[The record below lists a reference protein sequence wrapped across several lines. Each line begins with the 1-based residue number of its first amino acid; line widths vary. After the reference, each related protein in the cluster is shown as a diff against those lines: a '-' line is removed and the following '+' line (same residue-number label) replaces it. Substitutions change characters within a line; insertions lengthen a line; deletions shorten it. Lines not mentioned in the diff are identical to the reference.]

1 MRKLVRACNSVVKLL
16 VLLVRGTFLWL
27 AALIRGDRQK
37 AGFHARQVSEVLHED
52 LVKIILA
59 VQRLL
64 PLWRRPAATID
75 RILIIKLDRIGDMV
89 NTTPVFDVL
98 HEAYPRAR
106 LDIVGHPGPLSL
118 LEGDERIGERIPYKT
133 WMYHPVPIRPG
144 GPRCWLLLLKLL
156 WRRYPLVIYLRGT
169 FPFLW
174 LGLTSRLAAA
184 KFVAGE
190 PVVSRYLKALEPL
203 LGPVRRPRPRL
214 HPTPEAAAFAQA
226 LLDKGDE
233 PDGPRVVLHASASSD
248 AKAWP
253 KDRFARL
260 ADELCRSSKARV
272 HFLGGPED
280 RARLQEISGMCQ
292 ERHSYHSD
300 LRLPEVVAVIAAADL
315 FVGNDSG
322 LSHIASAVGT
332 RSVVLWGPVNLTMA
346 RPEAPREECKV
357 LYHELACR
365 AGCPEVYCV
374 NPKPF
379 DCLNRIQTDE
389 VLEAVQELLPIH
401 ESSHRVSLPLFATTG
416 STR

>member
-1 MRKLVRACNSVVKLL
+1 MRMRQLARAANAVVKLL
-16 VLLVRGTFLWL
+16 VLVVREAFLCL
-27 AALIRGDRQK
+27 ATLICGKREK
-37 AGFHARQVSEVLHED
+37 AAFHARRVCDVLHED
-52 LVKIILA
+52 LVKVILA

-98 HEAYPRAR
+98 REAYPQAR
-106 LDIVGHPGPLSL
+106 LDIVAHPGPLAL
-118 LEGDERIGERIPYKT
+118 LEGDERLGQRIPYKT
-133 WMYHPVPIRPG
+133 WMYHPAPIRPG

-156 WRRYPLVIYLRGT
+156 WRRYPLVVYLRGT

-184 KFVAGE
+184 KFVEGE

-203 LGPVRRPRPRL
+203 LGHTRRPRPRL
-214 HPTPEAAAFAQA
+214 SVTPEAAAFARD
-226 LLDKGDE
+226 LLNKSDE
-233 PDGPRVVLHASASSD
+233 PDGLRVVIHATASSD

-253 KDRFARL
+253 KDRFALL
-260 ADELCRSSKARV
+260 ADELRRRNARV
-272 HFLGGPED
+272 HFLGGPDD
-280 RARLQEISGMCQ
+280 RARLEEISRMSREHHC
-292 ERHSYHSD
+292 YHSN
-300 LRLPEVVAVIAAADL
+300 LRLPQVVAVIAAADL

-346 RPEAPREECKV
+346 RPEAPPEECKV
-357 LYHELACR
+357 LYHEVACR
-365 AGCPEVYCV
+365 AGCPELYCV

-379 DCLNRIQTDE
+379 DCLDRIQTDD
-389 VLEAVQELLPIH
+389 VLEAVRELLPIPKPPR
-401 ESSHRVSLPLFATTG
+401 RVSLPC
-416 STR
+416 